1 MRKNVP
7 GRLWC
12 FQSTPPRRRRRIKC
26 TGQSRY
32 IFFNP
37 RLREGGDLRAVVQFH
52 LYLMLFNPRLREGGD
67 FIIFCVVYNNRF
79 QSTPPRRR
87 RRYNLKEMS
96 CQHLFNPRL
105 REGGD
110 QLAVLAVS
118 LRLLF
123 QSTPPRRRRLSAFA
137 TFSCSNIFNP
147 RLREGGDS
155 S

>member
-67 FIIFCVVYNNRF
+67 FIILFVVYNNRF

-87 RRYNLKEMS
+87 RRCVTRCCNPHIIFQS
-96 CQHLFNPRL
+96 TPPRRRRPIAIFDVRDSRFFFNPRL

-110 QLAVLAVS
+110 D
-118 LRLLF
+118 
-123 QSTPPRRRRLSAFA
+123 T
-137 TFSCSNIFNP
+137 I
-147 RLREGGDS
+147 
-155 S
+155 